1 VDIALYW
8 TKLSNKKKTLLL
20 SILTFLIVFCILG
33 LPYTKIGFSPTDD
46 YGMFWN
52 TKINSIA
59 DIKYFFDGSKLLD
72 TAYVKPS
79 HYAGNCK
86 TFFSV
91 FYRPVGCTI
100 FALYN
105 YLFNFASYKYLLAM
119 IFFHALN
126 SVLIFFIFLNFFE
139 HFTAFFAALFFAF
152 HLSQIN
158 WINWLSAQIA
168 TINLTFILLSF
179 LCFKK
184 SLDKHN
190 YIWIS
195 LASMFYGLSIFLR
208 ENSILFPF
216 WVFIGLML
224 HSKYITTPKISLTH
238 NFINAIKATLPLFF
252 VTISYLLIRINLFP
266 FLGEGTELHS
276 KIIFNPT
283 ILIKTL
289 GSRFYELINFSLD
302 ITNLSF
308 LQEGQTILK
317 LILIPLVSGLLV
329 YLFLKSNKKTLIIL
343 CILSIFFFS
352 WSIILRCYY
361 PHYMYKSLPFICI
374 IIIFLLSGNS
384 PISWPLSLPPKK
396 IAILA
401 SFVVINAFIVSI
413 FMQKHEKFSHHIH
426 TAFKDLTQNPLLAN
440 KPICLVCLPS
450 TIFFSGMAQAIWMQ
464 GFPINIPIYYD
475 QATWTRNKDP
485 YSKNHLVIN
494 PVKNGLQ
501 LKSDSPNNF
510 WFSGG
515 TFLPMGKIQYT
526 KTNTNGNVCEM
537 IYIFDQKYLDQ
548 DMTFVTW
555 DYEKQRFMI
564 LDKSI
569 KPIRD

>member
-1 VDIALYW
+1 M
-8 TKLSNKKKTLLL
+8 K
-20 SILTFLIVFCILG
+20 
-33 LPYTKIGFSPTDD
+33 FSPADD

-52 TKINSIA
+52 TKVNSISE
-59 DIKYFFDGSKLLD
+59 IKNFFNGTKLLD
-72 TAYVKPS
+72 GSFIKPS
-79 HYAGNCK
+79 NFVEDGK

-91 FYRPVGCTI
+91 FYRPIGCTI
-100 FALYN
+100 FAFYN
-105 YLFNFASYKYLLAM
+105 YLFSFAPYKYLLAM

-126 SVLIFFIFLNFFE
+126 SVLVFLLFLNIFE
-139 HFTAFFAALFFAF
+139 LFTAFFAALLFAF
-152 HLSQIN
+152 HISQVN
-158 WINWLSAQIA
+158 WVAWISAQIVVF
-168 TINLTFILLSF
+168 NLTFVLLSL
-179 LCFKK
+179 LCVKK
-184 SLDKHN
+184 CLDKYSH
-190 YIWIS
+190 IWIS
-195 LASMFYGLSIFLR
+195 FAAIFYGFSIFLR
-208 ENSILFPF
+208 ENSILLPF
-216 WVFIGLML
+216 WILISLML
-224 HSKYITTPKISLTH
+224 YSKYIKRSKISFIP
-238 NFINAIKATLPLFF
+238 NFINSVKITFPLFL
-252 VTISYLLIRINLFP
+252 VTIFYLLVRIRLFP